1 MKRLIY
7 LLRLLAV
14 LLLAVVL
21 VPWWLVYVSV
31 ALASALMESIAAFVE
46 RIDIY
51 FPRPYEALRGVKRC
65 WRIAIRGEEGPPG
78 PTPS

>member
-1 MKRLIY
+1 MKR
-7 LLRLLAV
+7 
-14 LLLAVVL
+14 
-21 VPWWLVYVSV
+21 P
-31 ALASALMESIAAFVE
+31 
-46 RIDIY
+46 IY